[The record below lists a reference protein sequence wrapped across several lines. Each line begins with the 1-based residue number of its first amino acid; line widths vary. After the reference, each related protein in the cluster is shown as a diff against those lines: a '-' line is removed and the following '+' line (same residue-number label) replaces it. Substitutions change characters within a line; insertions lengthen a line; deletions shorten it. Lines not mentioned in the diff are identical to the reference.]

1 MNNTLQQ
8 NKDVY
13 FVTARQ
19 AIDYVK
25 LLPVLGSKVLN
36 LTRYID
42 EEILAT
48 TNSDPEEMDTTN
60 VYDARCDLLAEEGK
74 SDAELEL
81 DDTYGVKDKQV
92 VHQLNETVLLDL
104 QSEVLFVNAVVIYM
118 VLGLG
123 LLMLI
128 IIIYDQVWHFF

>member
-92 VHQLNETVLLDL
+92 VHKLNETVLLDL

-128 IIIYDQVWHFF
+128 IIIYDQV

>member
-1 MNNTLQQ
+1 
-8 NKDVY
+8 
-13 FVTARQ
+13 VTARQ

-104 QSEVLFVNAVVIYM
+104 QSEVLIVNAVVIYM

-128 IIIYDQVWHFF
+128 IIIYDQV

>member
-25 LLPVLGSKVLN
+25 LLPVLGSTVLN

-48 TNSDPEEMDTTN
+48 TNSDPEEMEATN

-104 QSEVLFVNAVVIYM
+104 QSEVLIVNAVVIYM